1 MTPWTLGLFII
12 GSPTKMCVSGFSLI
26 PEKDLTKLIVECSTT
41 NIEVLQLSIY
51 GCAFFRSFMQVNSAH
66 HFVGFPFSTCLYL
79 KGVFLLSCVGLSSFV
94 QMDPLLS
101 FVDFS

>member
-41 NIEVLQLSIY
+41 NLEVLQFVIY
-51 GCAFFRSFMQVNSAH
+51 GCAFFRSFMKVTYAR
-66 HFVGFPFSTCLYL
+66 HFVRLPCLTCLSKGCIFPNRCWIEFICVYGYL
-79 KGVFLLSCVGLSSFV
+79 NKFCIL
-94 QMDPLLS
+94 
-101 FVDFS
+101 